1 MSSAAPIAFTP
12 RSLRLADLSWPEV
25 RAALDAGWD
34 TVVVVAG
41 SIEQHGPQLPLL
53 TDTLIGEGLGA
64 AIVARLD
71 RTLQGPTIALGCSEH
86 HMAFPGTITMERATF
101 IATVQDYARS
111 LARHGFRH
119 VCFVSSHG
127 GNFGP
132 LREAVDA
139 LGGRIGATNVAT
151 FSDMN
156 GFIEVLYASQLP
168 YDVTPERAGA
178 HAGNTETA
186 LVMHLRPDLAQP
198 ELAEEGYVGEFGPEQ
213 QELLFREG
221 MTALTK
227 NGILGDARGA
237 EAEFGVAALDAW
249 AEYLAAWVERVRAEG
264 SVA

>member
-1 MSSAAPIAFTP
+1 
-12 RSLRLADLSWPEV
+12 
-25 RAALDAGWD
+25 
-34 TVVVVAG
+34 
-41 SIEQHGPQLPLL
+41 
-53 TDTLIGEGLGA
+53 
-64 AIVARLD
+64 
-71 RTLQGPTIALGCSEH
+71 
-86 HMAFPGTITMERATF
+86 MAFPGTITMEKATF
-101 IATVQDYARS
+101 IAVTQDYARS

-139 LGGRIGATNVAT
+139 LGGRIGATNVAA
-151 FSDMN
+151 FSDLN

-168 YDVTPERAGA
+168 FDVTPARAGA

-186 LVMHLRPDLAQP
+186 LVMHLRPDLARP
-198 ELAEEGYVGEFGPEQ
+198 ELAEEGYVGAFGPAQ

-221 MTALTK
+221 MTALTQ

-249 AEYLAAWVERVRAEG
+249 AEYLAAWVERVRVEG
-264 SVA
+264 PVE